1 MSLTRAN
8 LRGPNYDREIV
19 YSAILS
25 KTRNLQQ
32 LIYQGWLQWTVSVTQ
47 PFAARHAYV
56 MTIPT
61 RVQTGA
67 VPLEL
72 LENIPS
78 TLKHLQFRR
87 IYGKYHNL
95 FEVIQRNNSLETL
108 NLYEIGDLESLH
120 LEKMIDLPIAQSLR
134 VLRIRHLPHH
144 ADTDHGALVA
154 KILPHLMAL
163 QTFTMEISSLEDDP
177 FFSTFARCKQIQ
189 NFKLGYCEQVTPEG
203 LSKLSRHGE
212 LRSLELMPCVRF
224 QIDTLRTIIHGN
236 PLMALLLL
244 PKETISETMHK
255 DLSYNHSSG
264 KING

>member
-1 MSLTRAN
+1 M
-8 LRGPNYDREIV
+8 
-19 YSAILS
+19 YSSILS
-25 KTRNLQQ
+25 KTRNLEQ

-87 IYGKYHNL
+87 IYGKYHHL
-95 FEVIQRNNSLETL
+95 FEVIQRNDNLETL

-144 ADTDHGALVA
+144 AETDHGALVA
-154 KILPHLMAL
+154 KILPHLPAL
-163 QTFTMEISSLEDDP
+163 RTFTMEISSLEDEP
-177 FFSTFARCKQIQ
+177 FFTTFARCKQIQ
-189 NFKLGYCEQVTPEG
+189 NLKLGYCERVTPEG
-203 LSKLSRHGE
+203 LCKLGQHGE
-212 LRSLELMPCVRF
+212 LRSVEFMPCTRF
-224 QIDTLRTIIHGN
+224 QIDTLRMIIAGN
-236 PLMALLLL
+236 IHLTLLLL
-244 PKETISETMHK
+244 PKETLSEQLQK
-255 DLSYNHSSG
+255 ELS
-264 KING
+264 